1 VGTVAIA
8 ADLRRA
14 GIDPADKAAVLRYIA
29 LIPVPRTNR
38 IQLLRQYETETLTA
52 FDPRDFAR
60 AVDGIP
66 PA

>member
-1 VGTVAIA
+1 MAITI
-8 ADLRRA
+8 DLRRA
-14 GIDPADKAAVLRYIA
+14 GIDPTDPRAVLRYIA

-38 IQLLRQYETETLTA
+38 IQLLRQWETETLNA

-66 PA
+66 PS